1 MAAHAEISGTG
12 AADPA
17 SRRETEWQLSAHDLS
32 AVRQWLC
39 DHNAVDGFTIEPR
52 PAHTIYDTYLDTED
66 WRIRRAGFALRL
78 RDLPGRAEATL
89 KDLAPESN
97 GVRNRREINEPLPSA
112 ECEALTLSGG
122 PVCARVQAVAGPQP
136 LKALFRVRTQR
147 ECFAVLEHEGA
158 EAAEIALDDTIVVSP
173 DGGARARLKRVEVEA
188 LSDSPQSLERLVD
201 QLRSECALEP
211 ATDSKYEVGLKSS
224 ALRTPVAPLLG
235 SLAVEPAL
243 SVGEVGRAN
252 LRRHLSS
259 WLAHEPAARLGED
272 PEQLHELR
280 VAGRRIDTTLGVF
293 DSCLPKSLTRQR
305 PAWKALLRVLGAV
318 RDLDVQLVELTNF
331 AKALDVSSAH
341 HLEPLRNRLEG
352 ERRVAR
358 AKMLSALDR
367 HSTRH
372 LIDRLAAAI
381 ADPDLV
387 PVKRNNPP
395 AAVVAPKLIRRN
407 FKKLRRA
414 AEAIR
419 VDPTAAAHHYL
430 RRRAKRFRYTIESFE
445 GFYGQSADQ
454 LLQALRRLQ
463 KSLGEHQDAEVAAN
477 RFHAMVGARGARL
490 PAETLFLMGVFAERK
505 RMTAGKAR
513 KRLPKGYGRVRGRRW
528 KALRREMRELA
539 AQQASDLQEPAQPA
553 VGA

>member
-1 MAAHAEISGTG
+1 
-12 AADPA
+12 
-17 SRRETEWQLSAHDLS
+17 
-32 AVRQWLC
+32 
-39 DHNAVDGFTIEPR
+39 
-52 PAHTIYDTYLDTED
+52 
-66 WRIRRAGFALRL
+66 
-78 RDLPGRAEATL
+78 
-89 KDLAPESN
+89 
-97 GVRNRREINEPLPSA
+97 
-112 ECEALTLSGG
+112 
-122 PVCARVQAVAGPQP
+122 
-136 LKALFRVRTQR
+136 
-147 ECFAVLEHEGA
+147 
-158 EAAEIALDDTIVVSP
+158 
-173 DGGARARLKRVEVEA
+173 
-188 LSDSPQSLERLVD
+188 
-201 QLRSECALEP
+201 
-211 ATDSKYEVGLKSS
+211 
-224 ALRTPVAPLLG
+224 
-235 SLAVEPAL
+235 
-243 SVGEVGRAN
+243 
-252 LRRHLSS
+252 
-259 WLAHEPAARLGED
+259 
-272 PEQLHELR
+272 
-280 VAGRRIDTTLGVF
+280 
-293 DSCLPKSLTRQR
+293 
-305 PAWKALLRVLGAV
+305 
-318 RDLDVQLVELTNF
+318 
-331 AKALDVSSAH
+331 
-341 HLEPLRNRLEG
+341 
-352 ERRVAR
+352 
-358 AKMLSALDR
+358 
-367 HSTRH
+367 
-372 LIDRLAAAI
+372 LAAAI